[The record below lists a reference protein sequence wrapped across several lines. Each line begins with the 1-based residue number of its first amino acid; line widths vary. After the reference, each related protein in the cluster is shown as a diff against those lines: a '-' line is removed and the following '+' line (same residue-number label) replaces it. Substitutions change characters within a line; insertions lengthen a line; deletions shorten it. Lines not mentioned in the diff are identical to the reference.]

1 MKKVLLSFAF
11 AAFVAGG
18 TMAQEQP
25 KTKVA
30 APQEQ
35 AVNGPALTFEE
46 SEYNFGDISQGDVVE
61 HTFKFKNTG
70 TQPLVIERVDVTC
83 GCTTPAWTKEPVM
96 PGKTGIVTAKFNSA
110 GKLGQQKK
118 AITVHSNAADGA
130 KYVYIV
136 TNIKEKSAASA
147 KQ

>member
-11 AAFVAGG
+11 AALVAGG
-18 TMAQEQP
+18 AVAQEKP
-25 KTKVA
+25 KTT

-35 AVNGPALTFEE
+35 AKTGAALTFEE
-46 SEYNFGDISQGDVVE
+46 TEHNFGDITQGDVVE

-70 TQPLVIERVDVTC
+70 NQPLVIERVDVSC
-83 GCTTPAWTKEPVM
+83 GCTTPDWTKEPVM
-96 PGKTGIVTAKFNSA
+96 PGKSGFITAKFNSA

-118 AITVHSNAADGA
+118 PLTIHSNAAEGT

-136 TNIKEKSAASA
+136 TNIKDKSTASA
-147 KQ
+147 SQK